1 MPVIKNGLLAKD
13 KTGNVSNTAKRML
26 VKTDMS
32 RTFLVT
38 VKVKKID
45 LLKEKLTRPHATA
58 WDRETNQS
66 TYENLFS
73 GHVLRQHH

>member
-1 MPVIKNGLLAKD
+1 MTNSIQTKNKYRYSAGMPMIKKGLFAKD

-26 VKTDMS
+26 VKMDMS

-45 LLKEKLTRPHATA
+45 
-58 WDRETNQS
+58 S
-66 TYENLFS
+66 
-73 GHVLRQHH
+73 